1 MKNSFYEEDRTK
13 VLDIKT
19 DAENK
24 LAELEKMES
33 EFCEKLEK
41 VYANSNDTEGYNRLL
56 RKARTSFTSLKDQAR
71 DLIAWANDWLNRYA
85 TVEQIEA
92 TALNGGFDLSS
103 IPGYEE
109 YYNSQNQ

>member
-1 MKNSFYEEDRTK
+1 MKNSFYKEDYEE
-13 VLDIKT
+13 VLNIKT

-33 EFCEKLEK
+33 EFCVKLEK
-41 VYANSNDTEGYNRLL
+41 IYAKTKDAEGYNRLL
-56 RKARTSFTSLKDQAR
+56 RKTHISFASLKDQAR
-71 DLIAWANDWLNRYA
+71 DLIVWANDWLNRYA
-85 TVEQIEA
+85 SAEQIENA
-92 TALNGGFDLSS
+92 ALNGGFDLSS